1 MVNDNAITV
10 DEPWKQ
16 MLTAD
21 IRQCRE
27 YARIGYSAN
36 LQAMKYS
43 DIEQLVH
50 SLARVADR
58 CGDSL
63 EWALKRRS

>member
-1 MVNDNAITV
+1 
-10 DEPWKQ
+10 

-36 LQAMKYS
+36 LQTMKYS

-63 EWALKRRS
+63 EWALKRRG